1 MNSLNKQNGFTLM
14 EVMVAL
20 FILTIGMLGSTS
32 MMLRSQQKAAET
44 NVEINAAQRVWNITE
59 LLRANITDVNAD
71 VLDGLTVTTAGAAP
85 ACMTSAVTG
94 CTSGAELT
102 SMMSYLIGTELN
114 TYMPNKNAQ
123 AKIIDI
129 SAMGAD
135 AIFEV
140 SVKWEKIDKTG
151 ATYEENY
158 TMIFQ
163 P

>member
-44 NVEINAAQRVWNITE
+44 NVEINAAQRAWNITE
-59 LLRANITDVNAD
+59 LLRANITDVNANA
-71 VLDGLTVTTAGAAP
+71 LDDLTVTTAGAAP
-85 ACMTSAVTG
+85 ACMTSTTSG
-94 CTSGAELT
+94 CTAGAELT
-102 SMMSYLIGTELN
+102 GMISYLIGTELQA
-114 TYMPNKNAQ
+114 YMPNKNAQ
-123 AKIIDI
+123 ADI
-129 SAMGAD
+129 TDLSDIGAD
-135 AIFEV
+135 AVFEV
-140 SVKWEKIDKTG
+140 VITWDENQKDG
-151 ATYEENY
+151 ATYKKNY